1 MAITG
6 AGPREAAPMAYLPP
20 AESVGLLD
28 FDAVE
33 IQTLRSFPPKHVL
46 VVHGTKPF
54 LNMDVE
60 LVPLVFVQQPEYW
73 GVEVIGR
80 LGELGL
86 PAVAPYTVSLSLA
99 GVVGT
104 KGIEVIGATHSRRID
119 LPGGDEPGSRGVG
132 LVLEL
137 QGDGT
142 LVEYAEDAAGGS
154 PRLRVRDAEH
164 DRESSGAD
172 VAVLASELGRQ
183 ATVPLEDAPDAPAVK
198 LTLLLPPVRLD
209 ETTEAA
215 VSTFAIVSTNLDA
228 AFTAGPHEGQRIQYR
243 VLALTGT
250 ARRGAGGGQA
260 PAGELGC
267 RDLRAGSFRHAQGG
281 LGLRVSA
288 SCTVRTGGQ
297 RVELRRHEPPGID
310 PRDLLL
316 DLVVVP
322 ADGRSTDALTDVP
335 VLFAD
340 RVETLPDTVTILPD
354 GDLLTE
360 GVTLPVHPI
369 D

>member
-267 RDLRAGSFRHAQGG
+267 RDLRPGRSATRRADSGCASPRPARCGPAGS
-281 LGLRVSA
+281 A
-288 SCTVRTGGQ
+288 SSCAATSRRGSTPATSCSISSSSPPTDRRPTRSPTCPSSSRTAS
-297 RVELRRHEPPGID
+297 RPCRTP
-310 PRDLLL
+310 
-316 DLVVVP
+316 
-322 ADGRSTDALTDVP
+322 
-335 VLFAD
+335 
-340 RVETLPDTVTILPD
+340 
-354 GDLLTE
+354 
-360 GVTLPVHPI
+360 
-369 D
+369 